1 MIVFQTVLALALI
14 VVIYLRER
22 SNAAERQSLLDR
34 IQAPHSA
41 QVAAM
46 NAVAGERP
54 PREPVDVWEDVALE
68 GDLEILSMLDGEA
81 HSWDHI
87 DETAGVKS

>member
-1 MIVFQTVLALALI
+1 MIVFPTVLALALI

-34 IQAPHSA
+34 IQAPQSA

-46 NAVAGERP
+46 NAVVGDRS
-54 PREPVDVWEDVALE
+54 PREPVDVWEDIAPE

-87 DETAGVKS
+87 DEIAGVKS

>member
-1 MIVFQTVLALALI
+1 MIVFPTVLALALI

-34 IQAPHSA
+34 IQAPQSA
-41 QVAAM
+41 QVAAL
-46 NAVAGERP
+46 NAVVGDRP
-54 PREPVDVWEDVALE
+54 PREPVDVWEDIAPE